1 MNLFAYFRLL
11 SEIRQL
17 KVNSHYLRRI
27 YARYHFDKRNS
38 PYKLNSYDRLTE
50 EDILYSKKCL
60 NDRDIDFLENAA
72 TKINYIFF
80 ALLELFLIFVLIVFL
95 WVINR
100 VETLLSLNAASVIL
114 SSVLFLFLCGVLF
127 LLSLMTLLSIFDF
140 SKFYIYNFK
149 KVIKHSSLIKKT
161 LDIQDRYKDG

>member
-11 SEIRQL
+11 LEIRQL
-17 KVNSHYLRRI
+17 KGNSHYLRRI
-27 YARYHFDKRNS
+27 YARYHFEKRNS

-80 ALLELFLIFVLIVFL
+80 ALLNFFSIFASIVVL
-95 WVINR
+95 WVMNQ
-100 VETLLSLNAASVIL
+100 VETLLVLDVASKIL
-114 SSVLFLFLCGVLF
+114 SS
-127 LLSLMTLLSIFDF
+127 ST
-140 SKFYIYNFK
+140 
-149 KVIKHSSLIKKT
+149 
-161 LDIQDRYKDG
+161 